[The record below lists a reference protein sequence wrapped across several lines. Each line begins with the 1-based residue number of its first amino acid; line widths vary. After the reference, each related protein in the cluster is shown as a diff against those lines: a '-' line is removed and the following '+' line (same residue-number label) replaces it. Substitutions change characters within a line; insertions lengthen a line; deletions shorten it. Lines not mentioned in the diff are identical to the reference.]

1 MKMKNSQKVLPIA
14 ILALGAVLAG
24 GVFAASTN
32 AWSRLPKPSVSFP
45 KPELRTAAFPS
56 GERLSILKQQDE
68 VFADIADEIA
78 PSVVNV
84 RSESG
89 GDGGQGSGFVYT
101 SDGWIVTNDHVVG
114 GAKTVTVVLS
124 DGRELKGT
132 VYSTNDPDL
141 DLALVKI
148 DASGLKALPLGDS
161 DQVRTAQ
168 YAIAAGSPF
177 GLEKT
182 VTIGHVSATNRSGSV
197 TDPRFGIDRGYK
209 GMIQTDA
216 SINPG
221 NSGGPLLNIDGQVIG
236 VNSTIFSLTGS
247 SAGVGFA
254 LPSNTVKIVADE
266 IIQTKKFDRGI
277 LGINL
282 DSDDIKPYRLA
293 ELGISGGALA
303 ANVGMDGPAFKAGI
317 RDNDVILSIDGKSVA
332 NQTDLLRQ
340 LYMRSPN
347 QTVTLEYLRGKEKK
361 MAQVKLTSPAELQ
374 RSLPQEGRRR
384 RLSPDDL
391 FGDGGSEFFREQG
404 PGQGQERQAPPMEGT
419 PKLGIGMEDISP
431 SLRSQFS
438 VPANVSGV
446 VILSVVPGSPAE
458 KYGLKVGDIL
468 MEFNG
473 EKIASADDVIAAM
486 KSVSWTDTV
495 TIKAGR
501 YSKDASVVNTF
512 KISFR

>member
-1 MKMKNSQKVLPIA
+1 MKMRNSQKAMPIA

-32 AWSRLPKPSVSFP
+32 AWQRVSKPILKAP
-45 KPELRTAAFPS
+45 QPELRTAAFPT
-56 GERLSILKQQDE
+56 GEELSILKQQDQ
-68 VFADIADEIA
+68 VFADIADEIG

-84 RSESG
+84 RSDSG

-114 GAKTVTVVLS
+114 GAKEVTVVLP
-124 DGRELKGT
+124 DGREMKGT

-141 DLALVKI
+141 DLAMVKI
-148 DASGLKALPLGDS
+148 DASGLKALPLADS

-197 TDPRFGIDRGYK
+197 NDPRFDIDRGYK

-277 LGINL
+277 IGINL
-282 DSDDIKPYRLA
+282 DADDIKPYRLA
-293 ELGISGGALA
+293 ELGVAGGILA
-303 ANVGMDGPAFKAGI
+303 AQVPMDGPAFKAGI
-317 RDNDVILSIDGKSVA
+317 RDNDVILSIDGKAVA

-347 QTVTLEYLRGKEKK
+347 QMVTLEYLRDKERKT
-361 MAQVKLTSPAELQ
+361 AQVKLTSPAELEKA
-374 RSLPQEGRRR
+374 LPTKPKRMSQ
-384 RLSPDDL
+384 DDL
-391 FGDGGSEFFREQG
+391 FGDGGSEFFRNRGDKNGEEQT
-404 PGQGQERQAPPMEGT
+404 PPPTTGS
-419 PKLGIGMEDISP
+419 PKLGIGMEDMSAT
-431 SLRSQFS
+431 LRNQFGI
-438 VPANVSGV
+438 PTNVEGV
-446 VILSVVPGSPAE
+446 VILSVLPGSPAE
-458 KYGLKVGDIL
+458 AYGLKIGDVL

-473 EKIASADDVIAAM
+473 KKVASADQVINAM
-486 KSVSWTDTV
+486 KSVKWTDTV
-495 TIKAGR
+495 NIKVGR
-501 YSKDASVVNTF
+501 YSADSATTMTF
-512 KISFR
+512 KVGFR